1 MRNKNFTL
9 LFASL
14 LGFLV
19 AFTSCN
25 DDDDDPQNLSGT
37 WTITSITGD
46 GASGLSNLEGGQ
58 LSFTGE
64 TEGTYVIR
72 ESDGSEVEQGNFSF
86 TNSTFT
92 FNGSTIFVNTA
103 SGSISGNTLTL
114 TTDLQGTEGKPAANV
129 TITLTK
135 N

>member
-1 MRNKNFTL
+1 M
-9 LFASL
+9 
-14 LGFLV
+14 
-19 AFTSCN
+19 
-25 DDDDDPQNLSGT
+25 
-37 WTITSITGD
+37 
-46 GASGLSNLEGGQ
+46 
-58 LSFTGE
+58 SFTGE